1 MSKTMKIPSSTT
13 IAKRLVFVTGDKG
26 GVGKSFTARTL
37 VQHNLDTNRPCH
49 AYDID
54 PVNPSLHQYYPE
66 NTLRLDLGEPGAL
79 DQIRND
85 LEFNSLLLVD
95 CAARSLHELDIWF
108 RELGL
113 LRQRGDLQLAVTF
126 VFVITPDK
134 SCTAIMSEAL
144 DMFGHDAEYL
154 VVKNLKMGKDF
165 SIYENSKL
173 RKRLLEEYNGQEI
186 TLPPLLERT
195 VVLLDR
201 HDLGFNRALVDDR
214 VTVADR
220 SRVRG
225 FLEHA
230 YAELDTVE
238 ERLSV

>member
-1 MSKTMKIPSSTT
+1 MQTPSSESVP
-13 IAKRLVFVTGDKG
+13 ISKRLIFITGDKG
-26 GVGKSFTARTL
+26 GVGKSFTARAL
-37 VQHNLDTNRPCH
+37 VQHKLDTNQACH

-66 NTLRLDLGEPGAL
+66 NTISLDLEEPGAL

-85 LEFNSLLLVD
+85 LEYNQLLLID

-108 RELGL
+108 QELGL
-113 LRQRGDLQLAVTF
+113 LRQRQSLRLGITF

-134 SCTAIMSEAL
+134 SCTAIMSDAL
-144 DMFGHDAEYL
+144 DLFGHEADYL
-154 VVKNLKMGKDF
+154 VVQNLAMGRDF

-173 RKRLLEEYNGQEI
+173 RKRLLEEFHGKEI

-201 HDLGFNRALVDDR
+201 HDIGFGAALTDSR

-220 SRVRG
+220 SRIRG
-225 FLEHA
+225 FLDQV
-230 YAELDTVE
+230 YAQLETVK

>member
-1 MSKTMKIPSSTT
+1 MTTHPSDPLN
-13 IAKRLVFVTGDKG
+13 KRLVFVTGDKG

-37 VQHNLDTNRPCH
+37 VQHHLDTNQACH

-54 PVNPSLHQYYPE
+54 PVNPSLHQYYPDH
-66 NTLRLDLGEPGAL
+66 TIRLNLEEPGAL

-85 LEFNSLLLVD
+85 LEFNQLLLVD
-95 CAARSLHELDIWF
+95 CAARSLHELDGWF

-113 LRQRGDLQLAVTF
+113 LRQRHDLHLGITF

-134 SCTAIMSEAL
+134 SCTAIMSESL
-144 DMFGHDAEYL
+144 DRFGHEADYL

-173 RKRLLEEYNGQEI
+173 RKRLLEEYQGKEI

-201 HDLGFNRALVDDR
+201 HDLGFNRAMVDDR

-225 FLEHA
+225 FLDQA
-230 YAELDTVE
+230 YAELDTVRD
-238 ERLSV
+238 RLIV

>member
-1 MSKTMKIPSSTT
+1 MTSSSNPS
-13 IAKRLVFVTGDKG
+13 IEKRLVFVTGDKG

-37 VQHNLDTNRPCH
+37 VQHHLDTGQACH

-54 PVNPSLHQYYPE
+54 PVNPSLHQYYPDH
-66 NTLRLDLGEPGAL
+66 TIRLNLEEPGAL

-85 LEFNSLLLVD
+85 LEFNQLLLID
-95 CAARSLHELDIWF
+95 CAARSLHELDGWF

-113 LRQRGDLQLAVTF
+113 LRQRHDLRLAITF

-134 SCTAIMSEAL
+134 SCTAIMAEAL
-144 DMFGHDAEYL
+144 EMFGHEADYL

-173 RKRLLEEYNGQEI
+173 RKRLIDDYGGKEI
-186 TLPPLLERT
+186 TLPSLLERT

-201 HDLGFNRALVDDR
+201 HDLGFDRALTDDR

-220 SRVRG
+220 FRVRG
-225 FLEHA
+225 FLEQA
-230 YAELDTVE
+230 YAEMNTVG
-238 ERLSV
+238 ERLTV

>member
-1 MSKTMKIPSSTT
+1 MNPPPSTP
-13 IAKRLVFVTGDKG
+13 IHKRLVFVTGDKG

-37 VQHNLDTNRPCH
+37 VQHNLDTDQACH

-66 NTLRLDLGEPGAL
+66 NTIRLNLEEAGAL

-95 CAARSLHELDIWF
+95 CAARALHELDGWF

-113 LRQRGDLQLAVTF
+113 FRQREDLHLGITF

-144 DMFGHDAEYL
+144 DMFGHEADYL

-173 RKRLLEEYNGQEI
+173 RKRLLEEYQGKEI

-201 HDLGFNRALVDDR
+201 YDLGFNRALVDDR

-225 FLEHA
+225 FLEQA
-230 YAELDTVE
+230 YAELDTVR
-238 ERLSV
+238 ERLIV

>member
-1 MSKTMKIPSSTT
+1 MKTTSSSS
-13 IAKRLVFVTGDKG
+13 ISKRLVFVTGDKG

-37 VQHNLDTNRPCH
+37 VQHNLDTEQACH

-66 NTLRLDLGEPGAL
+66 NTIRLNLEEPGAL

-95 CAARSLHELDIWF
+95 CAARALHELDGWF

-113 LRQRGDLQLAVTF
+113 FRQRQDLHLSITF

-134 SCTAIMSEAL
+134 SCTAIMAEAL
-144 DMFGHDAEYL
+144 EMFGHEADYL

-173 RKRLLEEYNGQEI
+173 RKRLMEEYQGQEI

-201 HDLGFNRALVDDR
+201 HDLGFNRALADDR

-220 SRVRG
+220 SRIRG
-225 FLEHA
+225 FLDQA
-230 YAELDTVE
+230 YAELDTVR
-238 ERLSV
+238 ERLTV

>member
-1 MSKTMKIPSSTT
+1 MKTLPPNPL
-13 IAKRLVFVTGDKG
+13 AKRLVFVTGDKG

-37 VQHNLDTNRPCH
+37 VQHHLDTNRPCH

-54 PVNPSLHQYYPE
+54 PVNPTLHQYYPE
-66 NTLRLDLGEPGAL
+66 NTIRLNLEEAGAL

-85 LEFNSLLLVD
+85 LEFNQLLLVD
-95 CAARSLHELDIWF
+95 CAARSLHELDGWF

-113 LRQRGDLQLAVTF
+113 IQQRRDLHLAITF

-144 DMFGHDAEYL
+144 DMFGHEAEYL

-165 SIYENSKL
+165 SIYENSEL
-173 RKRLLEEYNGQEI
+173 RKRLIQGYQGREI
-186 TLPPLLERT
+186 VLPPLLERT

-225 FLEHA
+225 FLEQA
-230 YAELDTVE
+230 YAELESVN

>member
-1 MSKTMKIPSSTT
+1 MKTPLSEP

-37 VQHNLDTNRPCH
+37 VQHNLDTDQPCH

-54 PVNPSLHQYYPE
+54 PVNPNLHQYYPE
-66 NTLRLDLGEPGAL
+66 NTIRLNLEKPGAL

-85 LEFNSLLLVD
+85 LEFNQLLLVD
-95 CAARSLHELDIWF
+95 CAARSLHELDSWF

-113 LRQRGDLQLAVTF
+113 FHQRQDLRLGITF

-144 DMFGHDAEYL
+144 DMFGHEAEYI

-173 RKRLLEEYNGQEI
+173 RKRLLEEFQGKEI

-220 SRVRG
+220 SRVKG
-225 FLEHA
+225 FLAQA
-230 YAELDTVE
+230 YAEFDTVR
-238 ERLSV
+238 ERLIV

>member
-1 MSKTMKIPSSTT
+1 MQTHSSEPLN
-13 IAKRLVFVTGDKG
+13 KRLVFVTGDKG
-26 GVGKSFTARTL
+26 GVGKSFMARTL
-37 VQHNLDTNRPCH
+37 VQHNLDTNQTCH

-54 PVNPSLHQYYPE
+54 PVNPSLHQYYPD
-66 NTLRLDLGEPGAL
+66 NTVQLDLEESGAL

-85 LEFNSLLLVD
+85 LEFNQLLLVD
-95 CAARSLHELDIWF
+95 CAARSLHELDLWF

-113 LRQRGDLQLAVTF
+113 LQQRRDLRLGITF

-144 DMFGHDAEYL
+144 DMFGHEADYV
-154 VVKNLKMGKDF
+154 VVKNLAMGKDF

-173 RKRLLEEYNGQEI
+173 RMRLVEEFHGKEI

-201 HDLGFNRALVDDR
+201 HDIGFGQALSDSR
-214 VTVADR
+214 TTVADR

-225 FLEHA
+225 YLDKVYVQLE
-230 YAELDTVE
+230 TVKE
-238 ERLSV
+238 QLSA